1 MRIVVQILHKIL
13 RQTATELHSW
23 HFPQNIWPE
32 LSLHS
37 LVLTSSCHL
46 QKLIFWESRLQ
57 LADSQASACRKHPS
71 VHIGCSSCSCTVHSF
86 FAPIFSRY
94 VVLSSTFD
102 KP

>member
-71 VHIGCSSCSCTVHSF
+71 VHIGCSSCSCTVDSF
-86 FAPIFSRY
+86 LPPVFSCSILRIQAF
-94 VVLSSTFD
+94 T
-102 KP
+102 